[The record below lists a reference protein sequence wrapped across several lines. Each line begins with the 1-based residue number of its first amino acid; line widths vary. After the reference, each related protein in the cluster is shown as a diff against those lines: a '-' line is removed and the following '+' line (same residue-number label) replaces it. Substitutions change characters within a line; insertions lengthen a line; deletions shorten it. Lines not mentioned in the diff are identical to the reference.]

1 MMNMNRR
8 AFLRNVSIAGGGV
21 MLGVTLGGCAGDA
34 PPWPNRQAG
43 VLQADAFLQVRPDG
57 SVVLAIHKAEMGQ
70 GVATG
75 LATLVAEE
83 LEIDPLRLQLEF
95 AEPHPDYNDK
105 EYRSMITGGSASM
118 RNNFDGMR
126 EAGAA
131 LREMLRQG
139 AAASWGVALADC
151 VARDGAVSLRDGSR
165 SASYGELAAAAAKL
179 PVPTGVARKPPAEW
193 RHIGKHD
200 ARRGSPA
207 RAALPRGHS

>member
-75 LATLVAEE
+75 LAT
-83 LEIDPLRLQLEF
+83 
-95 AEPHPDYNDK
+95 
-105 EYRSMITGGSASM
+105 
-118 RNNFDGMR
+118 
-126 EAGAA
+126 
-131 LREMLRQG
+131 
-139 AAASWGVALADC
+139 
-151 VARDGAVSLRDGSR
+151 
-165 SASYGELAAAAAKL
+165 
-179 PVPTGVARKPPAEW
+179 
-193 RHIGKHD
+193 
-200 ARRGSPA
+200 
-207 RAALPRGHS
+207 